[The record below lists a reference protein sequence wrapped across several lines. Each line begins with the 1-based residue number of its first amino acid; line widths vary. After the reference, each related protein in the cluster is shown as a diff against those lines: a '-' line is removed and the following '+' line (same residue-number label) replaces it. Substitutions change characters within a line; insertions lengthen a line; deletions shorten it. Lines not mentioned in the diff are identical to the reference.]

1 MTETLLCLH
10 NLVVS
15 AAGRRLVDGVSL
27 DLEAGRTL
35 AIIGESGSGKS
46 LTALSL
52 LGLLPEEL
60 VIDPTTRIAVEG
72 RPLAPRDERAWRAL
86 RGRRIAMVF
95 QDPMACLNP
104 FMRVGTQIDEALQR
118 AGVASPAER
127 RKRIEARLAEVEL
140 PDPAVLARR
149 YPHQLSGG
157 QQQRVMIAMALAGEP
172 DILIA
177 DEPTSALDASVQADI
192 VALLAR
198 LQAKRR
204 LALLIITHDLA
215 VAGTL
220 GHTIAVMQH
229 GRIVET
235 GPVAEVI
242 GRPRHPYTAH
252 LVSAGSR
259 FADVPAPT
267 LPRHVVAA
275 AEGVC
280 IDYAARRLFGASFR
294 AVHGA
299 SLSLQA
305 GRTVGLLGESG
316 SGKSTLAAALAGLRP
331 LAGGNVRLLG
341 HVIEP
346 GGRPLPN
353 ALRRRCQMV
362 FQNPYGAL
370 NPRLTLGR
378 ALAEP
383 LALAGV
389 PGAERATRIA
399 DGLTEVGL
407 SADHAARYPHQLS
420 GGQRQRACIARAL
433 LCDPEVLICDEVISA
448 LDMTVKV
455 QILELL
461 KRLQAERGFAMLFVG
476 HDIEA
481 VRWISDEV
489 LVMHQGRIVES
500 CRSEELDLVQVR
512 DPYTRRLLSARLM
525 SRPDEGSTVDAR
537 IGQLRSNGAAGTE
550 AMPVFT
556 SAAQSS

>member
-1 MTETLLCLH
+1 MTAPLLSLR
-10 NLVVS
+10 NLVISVG
-15 AAGRRLVDGVSL
+15 GRRLVDGVSL
-27 DLEAGRTL
+27 DIEAGRTL

-52 LGLLPEEL
+52 LGLLPDEL
-60 VIDPTTRIAVEG
+60 VIDPATRLTVEG
-72 RPLAPRDERAWRAL
+72 RPLAPRDERGWRAL

-104 FMRVGTQIDEALQR
+104 FMRVGAQIDETLR
-118 AGVASPAER
+118 HAGVAAKGER
-127 RKRIEARLAEVEL
+127 RARIEARLAEVEL
-140 PDPAVLARR
+140 PDPAALARR
-149 YPHQLSGG
+149 YPHELSGG

-177 DEPTSALDASVQADI
+177 DEPTSALDASVQAEI

-198 LQAKRR
+198 LQASRK

-215 VAGTL
+215 VAGAL

-229 GRIVET
+229 GRIVED
-235 GPVAEVI
+235 GPAAQI
-242 GRPRHPYTAH
+242 IAQPRHPYTAR
-252 LVSAGSR
+252 LTSAGR
-259 FADVPAPT
+259 LFADVAASPIP
-267 LPRHVVAA
+267 LRHVVAT
-275 AEGVC
+275 AENVSV
-280 IDYAARRLFGASFR
+280 DYAARRLFGTAFR
-294 AVHGA
+294 AVHDV
-299 SLSLQA
+299 SLSLVA
-305 GRTVGLLGESG
+305 GRTLGLLGESG
-316 SGKSTLAAALAGLRP
+316 SGKSTLAATLAGLHAPSTGRI
-331 LAGGNVRLLG
+331 RLLG
-341 HVIEP
+341 HVIKP
-346 GGRPLPN
+346 GGKPLPN

-370 NPRLTLGR
+370 NPRLTIGR

-389 PGAERATRIA
+389 PAPAREERIA
-399 DGLTEVGL
+399 NGLREVGL
-407 SADHAARYPHQLS
+407 DAEHAARYPHQLS

-455 QILELL
+455 QILDLL
-461 KRLQAERGFAMLFVG
+461 RRLQTERGFAMLFVG

-489 LVMHQGRIVES
+489 LVMHRGRVVES

-512 DPYTRRLLSARLM
+512 DPYTRRLLSTRLM
-525 SRPDEGSTVDAR
+525 SPLQRSVDDAPVERLQPDAVA
-537 IGQLRSNGAAGTE
+537 GAETTA
-550 AMPVFT
+550 VV
-556 SAAQSS
+556 

>member
-1 MTETLLCLH
+1 MTGPLLSLR
-10 NLVVS
+10 NLIVS
-15 AAGRRLVDGVSL
+15 AGGRRLVDGVSL
-27 DLEAGRTL
+27 DIEAGRTL

-60 VIDPTTRIAVEG
+60 VVDPATRLTIEG
-72 RPLAPRDERAWRAL
+72 RPLAPRDEHGWRAL

-104 FMRVGTQIDEALQR
+104 FMRVAAQIDETLRR
-118 AGVASPAER
+118 AGITSPSER
-127 RKRIEARLAEVEL
+127 RRRIEDGLAEVEL
-140 PDPAVLARR
+140 PDPAALARR

-172 DILIA
+172 DLLIA
-177 DEPTSALDASVQADI
+177 DEPTSALDACVQADI

-198 LQAKRR
+198 LQTSRR

-215 VAGTL
+215 VAAAL

-229 GRIVET
+229 GRIVED
-235 GPVAEVI
+235 GPAAQI
-242 GRPRHPYTAH
+242 IAQPRHPYTAR
-252 LVSAGSR
+252 LVGSGR
-259 FADVPAPT
+259 LFDAVTASPIP
-267 LPRHVVAA
+267 LRHVVAT
-275 AEGVC
+275 AENVS
-280 IDYAARRLFGASFR
+280 IDYTARRLFGSTFR
-294 AVHGA
+294 AVQDA
-299 SLSLQA
+299 SLFLVA
-305 GRTVGLLGESG
+305 RRTVGLLGESG
-316 SGKSTLAAALAGLRP
+316 SGKSTLAAALAGLRTP
-331 LAGGNVRLLG
+331 STGSIRLLG
-341 HVIEP
+341 HVIGP
-346 GGRPLPN
+346 GGKPLPN

-370 NPRLTLGR
+370 NPRLTIGR

-389 PGAERATRIA
+389 PAPARAGRITR
-399 DGLTEVGL
+399 GLREVGL
-407 SADHAARYPHQLS
+407 DAEHAARYPHQLS

-461 KRLQAERGFAMLFVG
+461 KRLQGERGFAMLFVG
-476 HDIEA
+476 HDLDA

-489 LVMHQGRIVES
+489 LVMHRGRIVEN
-500 CRSEELDLVQVR
+500 CGPEDLNLAQVR
-512 DPYTRRLLSARLM
+512 DPYTRRLLSARLI
-525 SRPDEGSTVDAR
+525 SPLERLWQEARVERP
-537 IGQLRSNGAAGTE
+537 
-550 AMPVFT
+550 
-556 SAAQSS
+556 QSSEVAGAETTPVV

>member
-1 MTETLLCLH
+1 MTETLLRLH

-52 LGLLPEEL
+52 LGLLPEGL
-60 VIDPTTRIAVEG
+60 AVDPATRIGVEG
-72 RPLAPRDERAWRAL
+72 RPLAPQDERGWRAL

-104 FMRVGTQIDEALQR
+104 FMRVGAQIGETLQR
-118 AGVASPAER
+118 CGIASGSER
-127 RKRIEARLAEVEL
+127 RARIEAGLAEVEL
-140 PDPAVLARR
+140 PDPAALVRR

-215 VAGTL
+215 VAAAL
-220 GHTIAVMQH
+220 SHSIAVMQH
-229 GRIVET
+229 GRIVEA
-235 GPVAEVI
+235 GPTAEVMD
-242 GRPRHPYTAH
+242 RPRHPYTAR
-252 LVSAGSR
+252 LVGAGR
-259 FADVPAPT
+259 RLVDTPAST
-267 LPRHVVAA
+267 VPRHVVVA

-280 IDYAARRLFGASFR
+280 IDYAARRLFGRPSR

-316 SGKSTLAAALAGLRP
+316 SGKSTFAAALAGLRP
-331 LAGGNVRLLG
+331 LAGGQIRLLG

-346 GGRPLPN
+346 GGKPLPK

-370 NPRLTLGR
+370 NPRLAIGR
-378 ALAEP
+378 TLAEP
-383 LALAGV
+383 LELAGM
-389 PGAERATRIA
+389 PASMRATRIA
-399 DGLTEVGL
+399 AGLNEVGL
-407 SADHAARYPHQLS
+407 DAGVADRYPHQLS

-455 QILELL
+455 QILDLL
-461 KRLQAERGFAMLFVG
+461 KRLQGERGFAMLFVG
-476 HDIEA
+476 HDIDA

-489 LVMHQGRIVES
+489 LVMHRGRIVES

-525 SRPDEGSTVDAR
+525 SRPAGENGIAPVREQLLRDAPVP
-537 IGQLRSNGAAGTE
+537 SVAG
-550 AMPVFT
+550 
-556 SAAQSS
+556 

>member
-1 MTETLLCLH
+1 MTAPLLSLR
-10 NLVVS
+10 NLIIS
-15 AAGRRLVDGVSL
+15 AGGRRLVDGVSL

-35 AIIGESGSGKS
+35 AVIGESGSGKS
-46 LTALSL
+46 LTGLSL
-52 LGLLPEEL
+52 LGLLPDGLE
-60 VIDPTTRIAVEG
+60 VDPATRIAVDG
-72 RPLAPRDERAWRAL
+72 RVLAPRDERGWRAL

-104 FMRVGTQIDEALQR
+104 FMRVGEQIEETLRR
-118 AGVASPAER
+118 AGIAAPAER
-127 RKRIEARLAEVEL
+127 RQRIVSGLAEVEL
-140 PDPAVLARR
+140 PDPAALATR

-172 DILIA
+172 DLLVA

-198 LQAKRR
+198 LQANRR

-215 VAGTL
+215 VAGAL
-220 GHTIAVMQH
+220 GHSIAVMQH

-235 GPVAEVI
+235 GPAAEVI
-242 GRPRHPYTAH
+242 SRPRDPYTAR
-252 LVSAGSR
+252 LVGAR
-259 FADVPAPT
+259 RRLADVPAAQTMARP
-267 LPRHVVAA
+267 VAVT
-275 AEGVC
+275 AEAVC
-280 IDYAARRLFGASFR
+280 VDYAARRLFGTSFR

-299 SLSLQA
+299 SLSLLA

-316 SGKSTLAAALAGLRP
+316 SGKSTLAATLAGLRAP
-331 LAGGNVRLLG
+331 SAGRIRLLG

-346 GGRPLPN
+346 GGRPLPG

-370 NPRLTLGR
+370 NPRLTIGR

-389 PGAERATRIA
+389 PASAQAARIVA
-399 DGLTEVGL
+399 GLHEVGL
-407 SADHAARYPHQLS
+407 DADHAMRYPHQLS

-433 LCDPEVLICDEVISA
+433 LCEPEVLICDEVISA

-455 QILELL
+455 QILDLL

-489 LVMHQGRIVES
+489 LVMHQGRIVER
-500 CRSEELDLVQVR
+500 CRPEQLDLSAVR

-525 SRPDEGSTVDAR
+525 PEFD
-537 IGQLRSNGAAGTE
+537 GAIVEKTGGEPRLHVAT
-550 AMPVFT
+550 
-556 SAAQSS
+556 AADCLPAW